1 MSAWFEACSVVNSLK
16 KNFQSKSSTETAIW
30 PRSNPDHHCSSNLGH
45 GISVGRKQKRARS
58 SSDHACRVAMRS
70 GNTIEEARRCIAME
84 GEELWQCA
92 GSAVWWKMA
101 LRGAVEVATSGSAVK
116 VPMSGNV
123 VGDVS

>member
-1 MSAWFEACSVVNSLK
+1 
-16 KNFQSKSSTETAIW
+16 
-30 PRSNPDHHCSSNLGH
+30 
-45 GISVGRKQKRARS
+45 
-58 SSDHACRVAMRS
+58 MRS